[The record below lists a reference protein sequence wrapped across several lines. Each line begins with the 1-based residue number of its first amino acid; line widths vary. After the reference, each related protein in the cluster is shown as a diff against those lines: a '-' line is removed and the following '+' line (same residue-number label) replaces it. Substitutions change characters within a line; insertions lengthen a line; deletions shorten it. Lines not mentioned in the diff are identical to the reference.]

1 MQEIRK
7 FSEENR
13 TKKINVMHPHL
24 VEDILQSLLCEG
36 GALHILHSPQL
47 LRQPLPH
54 LQAQR
59 LLLVLCWRGKS
70 VVDTRRYLVVNF
82 Q

>member
-1 MQEIRK
+1 MQKIRK
-7 FSEENR
+7 FSEENP
-13 TKKINVMHPHL
+13 TKNINVMHPHL

-47 LRQPLPH
+47 LCQPLAH